1 MRFASGVRS
10 DVRKSSSMNGSLLRQ
25 YIRFCLV
32 GGSGVLVDMGLLFLL
47 VDQWSW
53 NLTLAKVLAAEAALL
68 NNFFWN
74 DRWTF
79 RGVESKRSR
88 WQRLVRFQVVCL
100 GGMVL
105 GIGVLHGL
113 VAGLAW
119 NVYAANGVA
128 IVVASVWNF
137 GMNRRFNWAS

>member
-1 MRFASGVRS
+1 MRFASAVRS
-10 DVRKSSSMNGSLLRQ
+10 GFHISNSMNGSLFRQ
-25 YIRFCLV
+25 YIRFCMV

-53 NLTLAKVLAAEAALL
+53 NLTLAKVVAAEVALL
-68 NNFFWN
+68 NNFSWN

-79 RGVESKRSR
+79 LGAESKRSR
-88 WQRLVRFQVVCL
+88 WQRLVRFQTVCL
-100 GGMVL
+100 GGMALAV
-105 GIGVLHGL
+105 GALH
-113 VAGLAW
+113 VMALAFGW
-119 NVYAANGVA
+119 NTYAANGVA